1 MSLSKTASKRCFSA
15 KRVGLDPTH
24 LTPRACRVFHFL
36 VDFMSSAIL
45 GFFAVAVAALT
56 PPLAMSFAP
65 YFKRTNK
72 DRVRRFRANFV
83 LWIIFAPIAAL
94 AAHFSLTE
102 ATTKAA
108 LEIFDWWIYTSIGL
122 ACLILLLITLI
133 VSYKN
138 HDMQRTEAVRDF
150 NAMALTEFSSFV
162 LNNAHSLWA
171 IAAFLAAADSDLA
184 TIIAYCAVSIAM
196 VCIAWLLA
204 P

>member
-1 MSLSKTASKRCFSA
+1 
-15 KRVGLDPTH
+15 
-24 LTPRACRVFHFL
+24 
-36 VDFMSSAIL
+36 MSSAL
-45 GFFAVAVAALT
+45 FGFFVVALAALT
-56 PPLAMSFAP
+56 PPLALSFAP
-65 YFKRTNK
+65 YFKRTDK
-72 DRVRRFRANFV
+72 KRVRRFHANFV
-83 LWIIFAPIAAL
+83 LWVIFAPIVAL
-94 AAHFSLTE
+94 AAHFSLTD
-102 ATTKAA
+102 AMTKAA

-162 LNNAHSLWA
+162 LNNAHSLWV
-171 IAAFLAAADSDLA
+171 IAAFLAAAGSDFA
-184 TIIAYCAVSIAM
+184 TIIAYCVISIAM

>member
-1 MSLSKTASKRCFSA
+1 
-15 KRVGLDPTH
+15 
-24 LTPRACRVFHFL
+24 
-36 VDFMSSAIL
+36 MSSAIFA
-45 GFFAVAVAALT
+45 FFVVALAALT
-56 PPLAMSFAP
+56 PPLALSFAP

-72 DRVRRFRANFV
+72 ERVRRFHANFL
-83 LWIIFAPIAAL
+83 LWVIFAPIVAL
-94 AAHFSLTE
+94 AAHFSLTD
-102 ATTKAA
+102 AMTKAA

-138 HDMQRTEAVRDF
+138 HETPRTDAVRDF

-162 LNNAHSLWA
+162 LNNAHSLWV
-171 IAAFLAAADSDLA
+171 IAAFLAVADGDFA
-184 TIIAYCAVSIAM
+184 TIFAYCVVSIAM